1 MNDPRKH
8 NYFEKLRKFVEKN
21 KPARGRIAEID
32 ICHDDWCRIY
42 KGGYCNCN
50 PEIKFHLTA
59 DRN

>member
-8 NYFEKLRKFVEKN
+8 NYFEKLRRFIEEN
-21 KPARGRIAEID
+21 KPASGRITEID

-42 KGGYCNCN
+42 QGGACNCN
-50 PEIKFHLTA
+50 PEIKFRQSP